1 MKLGYRGK
9 TIVNGQ
15 YFGREKRFFG
25 YLRNVALKK
34 HACAPVGKD
43 KGKIGNFIFIVVVI
57 CLSNT
62 IEKRFHC

>member
-1 MKLGYRGK
+1 MKFGYGSK

-15 YFGREKRFFG
+15 YFGRKKRFFG

-34 HACAPVGKD
+34 HACPSVGKD

-57 CLSNT
+57 C
-62 IEKRFHC
+62 